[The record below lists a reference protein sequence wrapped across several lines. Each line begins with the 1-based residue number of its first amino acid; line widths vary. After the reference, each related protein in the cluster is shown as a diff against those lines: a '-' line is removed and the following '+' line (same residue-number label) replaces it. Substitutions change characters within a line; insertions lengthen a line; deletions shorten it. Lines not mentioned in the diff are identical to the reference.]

1 LAKRRYEIL
10 SIKNIRTK
18 RKINDRRIKVK
29 EYQNKI
35 EKIKIK
41 ISDVLEELADYLES
55 DEMTSELIEEEIKST
70 FNFIK
75 NNYLEELK
83 EIEEEGY
90 ELTSEEA
97 FDLRYDIL
105 EAEMM
110 GN

>member
-1 LAKRRYEIL
+1 M
-10 SIKNIRTK
+10 
-18 RKINDRRIKVK
+18 K

-35 EKIKIK
+35 EKVKRK
-41 ISDVLEELADYLES
+41 ISDVLEELTDYLES

-97 FDLRYDIL
+97 FDLKYDIL
-105 EAEMM
+105 EAQAT

>member
-1 LAKRRYEIL
+1 M
-10 SIKNIRTK
+10 
-18 RKINDRRIKVK
+18 K

-35 EKIKIK
+35 ENIKNQ
-41 ISDVLEELADYLES
+41 ISEDLEELIDVIKIE
-55 DEMTSELIEEEIKST
+55 DMTAELIEQEIGFIVKY
-70 FNFIK
+70 IK
-75 NNYLEELK
+75 NNRLKKLK

-105 EAEMM
+105 EAQAT

>member
-1 LAKRRYEIL
+1 M
-10 SIKNIRTK
+10 
-18 RKINDRRIKVK
+18 K

-35 EKIKIK
+35 EKIKEK
-41 ISDVLEELADYLES
+41 IASDLEDLSEVIQKE
-55 DEMTSELIEEEIKST
+55 EMTAELIENEIKST

-75 NNYLEELK
+75 NNYLSTMK

>member
-1 LAKRRYEIL
+1 M
-10 SIKNIRTK
+10 
-18 RKINDRRIKVK
+18 K

-35 EKIKIK
+35 EKIKRK

-75 NNYLEELK
+75 NNYLSTMK

-105 EAEMM
+105 EAQAT

>member
-1 LAKRRYEIL
+1 M
-10 SIKNIRTK
+10 
-18 RKINDRRIKVK
+18 K

-35 EKIKIK
+35 EKIKEQIA
-41 ISDVLEELADYLES
+41 SDLEDLSEVIQKE
-55 DEMTSELIEEEIKST
+55 EMTAELIEQEIDFIVKY
-70 FNFIK
+70 IK
-75 NNYLEELK
+75 NNRLKKLK

-105 EAEMM
+105 EAQMM